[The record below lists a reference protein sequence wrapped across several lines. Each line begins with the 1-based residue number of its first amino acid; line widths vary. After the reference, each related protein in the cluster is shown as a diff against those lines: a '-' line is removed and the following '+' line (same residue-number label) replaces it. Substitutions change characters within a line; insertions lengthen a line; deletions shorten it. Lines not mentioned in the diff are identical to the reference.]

1 MLWLEVITSVI
12 QNGLLHWAKR
22 LTVVD
27 CNHRYV
33 APSWEAINAKS
44 LVQNTNC
51 NMHSPVL
58 APPSNEV
65 DLYWFVLG
73 LIWCLAAAAGANL
86 APTTVG
92 GSSGLE
98 IWDLG

>member
-1 MLWLEVITSVI
+1 
-12 QNGLLHWAKR
+12 
-22 LTVVD
+22 
-27 CNHRYV
+27 
-33 APSWEAINAKS
+33 
-44 LVQNTNC
+44 
-51 NMHSPVL
+51 MHSPVL

-73 LIWCLAAAAGANL
+73 LIWQGLAAAAGANL

>member
-1 MLWLEVITSVI
+1 MAFFI
-12 QNGLLHWAKR
+12 G
-22 LTVVD
+22 LTVED

-33 APSWEAINAKS
+33 EPFWEAINAKS

-65 DLYWFVLG
+65 DLYWVVPG
-73 LIWCLAAAAGANL
+73 LIWQRLTAAAGANL
-86 APTTVG
+86 AQTTGG

>member
-1 MLWLEVITSVI
+1 M
-12 QNGLLHWAKR
+12 
-22 LTVVD
+22 
-27 CNHRYV
+27 
-33 APSWEAINAKS
+33 
-44 LVQNTNC
+44 QNTNC
-51 NMHSPVL
+51 NTHSPVL

-73 LIWCLAAAAGANL
+73 LIWQPLAAAAGANL